1 MSESELERRADMKLL
16 ESQVFCEQ
24 LGRSIFV
31 DWNSSEKE
39 EERRLVNNALL
50 KLSLNLSQEEGED
63 LNSQMQQAEKQ
74 QGKSPHTILKTLV
87 DKNIEKLGDQ
97 ISAEERQELEKLLTQ
112 LSERSSPLSLDD
124 FINRFGLIN
133 LNSPLIKLLKKI
145 TSALPDNLR
154 MALAVQSF

>member
-1 MSESELERRADMKLL
+1 MSESELERRAGMELL
-16 ESQVFCEQ
+16 ESQKFCEQ
-24 LGRSIFV
+24 LGRLIFV
-31 DWNSSEKE
+31 DWNSSNKKE
-39 EERRLVNNALL
+39 ERGLVDDIIL
-50 KLSLNLSQEEGED
+50 KLSLNLSQEERKD

-112 LSERSSPLSLDD
+112 LSEQSSPLSLDD
-124 FINRFGLIN
+124 FINRFGLTN
-133 LNSPLIKLLKKI
+133 PNSPLIKLSKQI

>member
-24 LGRSIFV
+24 LGRLIFV

-39 EERRLVNNALL
+39 EERRLVNNVLL

-87 DKNIEKLGDQ
+87 DKNIEKLDDQ

-112 LSERSSPLSLDD
+112 LSERSSQLSLDD
-124 FINRFGLIN
+124 FINRFGLTN
-133 LNSPLIKLLKKI
+133 LDSPLIKLSKQI

-154 MALAVQSF
+154 MALAFQSF